1 MENPIPNV
9 TKGQKKQKSKVSVKA
24 VQNPQSN
31 PQAVCGTAAQAQ
43 GQQAQQC
50 KPQAA

>member
-9 TKGQKKQKSKVSVKA
+9 SKGQKKQKSKGSLKA
-24 VQNPQSN
+24 EQNSQSN
-31 PQAVCGTAAQAQ
+31 PQSVCGSASQAQ

-50 KPQAA
+50 KPQ